1 MSVAE
6 AWCVAKPG
14 ANLALAVPTTIAL
27 DEDVIEF
34 NAHKFYGKLF
44 YPYLVYKNVVLFSQI

>member
-6 AWCVAKPG
+6 AWCVAKPR
-14 ANLALAVPTTIAL
+14 AKLALAVPTTIAL

-44 YPYLVYKNVVLFSQI
+44 YPYLVEMLL